1 MIKLIIKF
9 VSGKIFVVMV
19 QLVHTLTSIYRL
31 VTSDSEEER
40 QKKILAQKRREAE
53 RQKPSPG
60 SVAIHSNRLSF
71 FDNPTEPVRIDP
83 WSFLGLPS
91 KAPAAQS
98 NPKDEVSNE
107 EQEEEV
113 DAERKV
119 NISLLSAFTKTIP
132 FQTCNMVS
140 VLRGI
145 HYFTS
150 LQNTRGT
157 YETRK
162 DIEI

>member
-1 MIKLIIKF
+1 MIKLVKY
-9 VSGKIFVVMV
+9 VSQKNFVVMV
-19 QLVHTLTSIYRL
+19 QLVNTLSNLYRHM
-31 VTSDSEEER
+31 TSDSEEER

-98 NPKDEVSNE
+98 SPKGEASNE
-107 EQEEEV
+107 EQEEV

-119 NISLLSAFTKTIP
+119 YISLINSSFSNVQYDINFT
-132 FQTCNMVS
+132 
-140 VLRGI
+140 G
-145 HYFTS
+145 FTLLHFFS
-150 LQNTRGT
+150 
-157 YETRK
+157 K
-162 DIEI
+162 H